1 MIGKLLSTD
10 LLKMR
15 RTGIWWIVF
24 IGPVGLAAMQ
34 ALNFGLRYDYLV
46 RDHYASDPW
55 SGLIEETSMFVP
67 IAVYLAMTLLTAMIA
82 NVENR
87 QNSWK
92 QTLALP
98 VRRSQVFASKFL
110 ACLIQLLAACALLA
124 VSMLTVG
131 LLLKF
136 SGPIPYLDLL
146 KLGVYP
152 MLAALPMLGFMLWMT
167 LTLRNQAIPISLG
180 IAASLSSVFGGAMPD
195 VFPLAWPAVVLGNG
209 EEALRYAGFGIT
221 LFAVLYLLGSI
232 HFSRKDVA

>member
-15 RTGIWWIVF
+15 RTGIWWVVF

-46 RDHYASDPW
+46 RDRYAADPW
-55 SGLIEETSMFVP
+55 AGLIGETGMFVP
-67 IAVYLAMTLLTAMIA
+67 IAIYLAMTLLMAMIA
-82 NVENR
+82 NIENR
-87 QNSWK
+87 QNAWK

-110 ACLIQLLAACALLA
+110 ACLIQLLVACALLA
-124 VSMLTVG
+124 ASVAVVG
-131 LLLKF
+131 LVLKF
-136 SGPIPYLDLL
+136 EGPIPVKDLL
-146 KLGVYP
+146 LLGLYP
-152 MLAALPMLGFMLWMT
+152 MLASLPMLGFMLWMT

-180 IAASLSSVFGGAMPD
+180 IAASLVSVFGASMPEI
-195 VFPLAWPAVVLGNG
+195 VPLAWPAVVLANG
-209 EEALRYAGFGIT
+209 EAALRYAGFGIA

>member
-1 MIGKLLSTD
+1 MIGKLLYTD

-15 RTGIWWIVF
+15 RTGIWWVVF

-46 RDHYASDPW
+46 QKRYTADPW
-55 SGLIEETSMFVP
+55 IGLIGETSMFVP
-67 IAVYLAMTLLTAMIA
+67 IAIYLAMTLLMAMIA

-110 ACLIQLLAACALLA
+110 ACMIQLLAACVLLA
-124 VSMLTVG
+124 ASLLAVG

-136 SGPIPYLDLL
+136 SGPIPYIELL
-146 KLGVYP
+146 TLGAYP

-180 IAASLSSVFGGAMPD
+180 IAASLVSVFGGSMPEI
-195 VFPLAWPAVVLGNG
+195 VPLAWPAVILAGG
-209 EEALRYAGFGIT
+209 EAALRYAGFGVA
-221 LFAVLYLLGSI
+221 LFALLYLLGSI

>member
-1 MIGKLLSTD
+1 MIGQLLATD

-24 IGPVGLAAMQ
+24 IGPAGLAAMQ

-46 RDHYASDPW
+46 LDQYKSDPW
-55 SGLIEETSMFVP
+55 AGLLSSVGSFVP
-67 IAVYLAMTLLTAMIA
+67 IAIYLAMTLLMSMIA
-82 NVENR
+82 SIENR

-98 VRRSQVFASKFL
+98 VKRSQVFASKFL
-110 ACLIQLLAACALLA
+110 CCLVQLLAACVLLSVSIVIVGLALRLPGEIPYFDLLTLGFYPLLA
-124 VSMLTVG
+124 S
-131 LLLKF
+131 
-136 SGPIPYLDLL
+136 
-146 KLGVYP
+146 
-152 MLAALPMLGFMLWMT
+152 LPLLGFMLWAA

-180 IAASLSSVFGGAMPD
+180 IAASLVSVFGGSLSEAI
-195 VFPLAWPAVVLGNG
+195 PLSWPSLVVAGQETFLFMGLGV
-209 EEALRYAGFGIT
+209 A